1 MAVLQNSLVTF
12 KTLNTERKHKLKSYE
27 VEGGGEG
34 SLKIDSKGGGR
45 GNVRKEGTSINEEVA
60 IQNNISLILIMV
72 LMGDWIF

>member
-1 MAVLQNSLVTF
+1 MAVLQNCLVTF
-12 KTLNTERKHKLKSYE
+12 KTLNTARKYKLKSHE

-34 SLKIDSKGGGR
+34 ILKIDSKRGGD
-45 GNVRKEGTSINEEVA
+45 VRKEDTSINEEVA

>member
-12 KTLNTERKHKLKSYE
+12 KTLNTARKYYKLKSHK

-34 SLKIDSKGGGR
+34 ISKRGGD
-45 GNVRKEGTSINEEVA
+45 VRKEGTSINEEVA

>member
-12 KTLNTERKHKLKSYE
+12 KTLNTARKYYKLKSHK

-34 SLKIDSKGGGR
+34 ILKIDSKRGGD
-45 GNVRKEGTSINEEVA
+45 VRKEGTSINEEVA